1 MRMITKTN
9 WIIIFV
15 VLAAGALAIGTAS
28 SVSSCCGRPEPAPY
42 IEPFTY
48 TAPDPIP
55 IAAAEPVVI
64 STQVV
69 AAPPVYDTYV
79 APVTISAPVVAARPV
94 VNNCTVQRPT
104 FRTVTETEMR
114 EEEITTYETVWD
126 EETRYRTRTVCK
138 RVPETTVHRETV
150 RVSKPV
156 WETIEKETSYDV
168 VRYASE
174 TTEREEV
181 KTVCKPVTE
190 YQEKQIVE
198 TVNRPVQETVMEQRT
213 RLVNRPVTTCETRT
227 RDCGEFET
235 QYVEKPGR
243 EYTRL
248 TWQRGGEY
256 YDPATGRIRNRLPG
270 LYWTDL
276 SAAPE
281 YTAQRVYKPRLV
293 TETVPVTRMVE
304 ERVVEE
310 VPVTVNKIVQEQIVR
325 TEQVPVTRMVEEKI
339 VNKVPV
345 TTYKPVTE
353 KVIKKTPVRVCRMET
368 VDEIRETP
376 VTTYKMVTETIQEPY
391 TVKVARQVPKTV
403 KVQRPVTVCRR
414 VPIDACAPVG
424 VSSTETN
431 VTETVGRQPVAEP
444 SAENAPSADTVPQF
458 NSGQPNTST
467 SNYPSESEPAISTD
481 NSSDLPAVPTE
492 PPAQQQPEPNNTT
505 APTVAL
511 PSAAEGAPPL
521 TEADQTPTLN
531 ETAAPAAPAAES
543 AAPAEQTTGPILPGI
558 KRAKPAEPI
567 TSQVKR
573 PITAVQV
580 SLSKGESLKVARA
593 DVSGDNAALLRTEMK
608 PVRKTEHFVSDS
620 GEHVPFDRPVK
631 GLKPRP
637 AIPTVSPTEI
647 QLF

>member
-1 MRMITKTN
+1 MRLITKTN
-9 WIIIFV
+9 WIIIFI
-15 VLAAGALAIGTAS
+15 VLAAAALAIGTAS

-42 IEPFTY
+42 VEPFAY
-48 TAPDPIP
+48 AAPDPVP
-55 IAAAEPVVI
+55 VVSAEPVMI
-64 STQVV
+64 STPVN
-69 AAPPVYDTYV
+69 AAPQVCNTCV
-79 APVTISAPVVAARPV
+79 TPVTISAPVVAARPV
-94 VNNCTVQRPT
+94 VNNVAVQRPAY
-104 FRTVTETEMR
+104 RMVRETEMR

-138 RVPETTVHRETV
+138 RVPETTIHRETV

-168 VRYASE
+168 VRYVSE
-174 TTEREEV
+174 TSEREEV

-198 TVNRPVQETVMEQRT
+198 TVNRPVQETVMQQRT

-227 RDCGEFET
+227 RDCGEYET
-235 QYVEKPGR
+235 QYVEKPGK

-256 YDPATGRIRNRLPG
+256 YDPATGRTRNRLPG

-276 SAAPE
+276 TSAPE

-304 ERVVEE
+304 EQVVED
-310 VPVTVNKIVQEQIVR
+310 VPVTVNKVVQEQVVR

-353 KVIKKTPVRVCRMET
+353 KVVKKTPVRVCRMET
-368 VDEIRETP
+368 VDEVRETP

-414 VPIDACAPVG
+414 VPIDACAPVT
-424 VSSTETN
+424 VSSPETTVSKTVSEQT
-431 VTETVGRQPVAEP
+431 VTEPAE
-444 SAENAPSADTVPQF
+444 SAAPADNVPQF
-458 NSGQPNTST
+458 NPGQPSAST
-467 SNYPSESEPAISTD
+467 SNYPSAENETITTD
-481 NSSDLPAVPTE
+481 ARSDLPAIPTE
-492 PPAQQQPEPNNTT
+492 APAQQNPEPSAA

-511 PSAAEGAPPL
+511 PSQAADAPPII
-521 TEADQTPTLN
+521 EADRIPTLN
-531 ETAAPAAPAAES
+531 QTTEPAAEPEVAPTAAPTEPQSE
-543 AAPAEQTTGPILPGI
+543 PQTEPVLPGI
-558 KRAKPAEPI
+558 KRAEPAAPI
-567 TSQVKR
+567 TRQAQR
-573 PITAVQV
+573 PIESILVPEPE
-580 SLSKGESLKVARA
+580 SKPQKIAMVEAGNESGEYFRFVGQEK
-593 DVSGDNAALLRTEMK
+593 
-608 PVRKTEHFVSDS
+608 VSD
-620 GEHVPFDRPVK
+620 RP
-631 GLKPRP
+631 KPD
-637 AIPTVSPTEI
+637 IPGISPTQL